1 MSISDTLAH
10 ESGIVRDN
18 DGSAPCIPPH
28 VLAEVLRR
36 LAEKGARP

>member
-1 MSISDTLAH
+1 MSISDTLAA

-18 DGSAPCIPPH
+18 DGSQPCIAPH

-36 LAEKGARP
+36 LAATKEGN